1 MIDSRIKEKRSL
13 PPSAKDRNP
22 AGRNTDRRME
32 VLRTSLAR
40 VENLIGQ
47 HPGTAL
53 SAGFLIGVVAAWWI
67 KRK

>member
-1 MIDSRIKEKRSL
+1 
-13 PPSAKDRNP
+13 
-22 AGRNTDRRME
+22 ME
-32 VLRTSLAR
+32 VVRTGVAR